1 MGHGRADQ
9 VVQFPWG
16 ETSYKFLK
24 EKLEMP
30 NVEFHAYAG
39 ACGSAFAPRLLLTAI
54 TQICLTRPT
63 NKS

>member
-30 NVEFHAYAG
+30 NVEFHAYKG
-39 ACGSAFAPRLLLTAI
+39 RSLRFPSCFRSERSFT
-54 TQICLTRPT
+54 
-63 NKS
+63 